1 VEYVNEHEEHSVLRL
16 RFLGWCSTLFA
27 MVEHGPV
34 ERGPLHQVLGRRL
47 RALRTAA
54 GRLQEDVAAAAR
66 TWGFDWQRGTV
77 AMIEGGRRRVTAE
90 EFLALPQIARDAGLD
105 GLRIDDLVIG
115 GSSAVWVILNPF
127 TALDTALPLDTA
139 YQGGLVP
146 TGADDQASDPP
157 EAREIRR
164 LWPRL
169 LPEHRQSK
177 AEVLRIALESHGDAE
192 TKAARTLGVSPVA
205 VAMVAQRRW
214 HQSLTALRDALAAG
228 REGIGSIDP
237 RKLQARR
244 GHITRQLVGE
254 LRLWLTNLRPT
265 RRTR

>member
-1 VEYVNEHEEHSVLRL
+1 LL
-16 RFLGWCSTLFA
+16 LPFLGWCSTLFV
-27 MVEHGPV
+27 MVEHGS
-34 ERGPLHQVLGRRL
+34 LHQVLGRRL

-77 AMIEGGRRRVTAE
+77 AMIELGRRRVTAE

-115 GSSAVWVILNPF
+115 GSSAVWVILNPL
-127 TALDTALPLDTA
+127 TALDTTLPLATA
-139 YQGGLVP
+139 SQGGLVP
-146 TGADDQASDPP
+146 TSAEAPDPP

-164 LWPRL
+164 LWPRF
-169 LPEHRQSK
+169 LPGHRQSK
-177 AEVLRIALESHGDAE
+177 AEVFRIALESHGDAE

-214 HQSLTALRDALAAG
+214 RQSLTAQRDALAAG
-228 REGIGSIDP
+228 REGVGGIDP
-237 RKLQARR
+237 RRLQARR
-244 GHITRQLVGE
+244 GHITRQLVAE